1 MLLGVQGLVFL
12 KACLVFTTLLAN
24 TIKVVKSVYKPCP
37 SSVLKWL

>member
-1 MLLGVQGLVFL
+1 MLLGIQGLVFL
-12 KACLVFTTLLAN
+12 KACLAFTTLLAN